1 MFTDCLDPKKH
12 ACQLVAIQHCSS
24 VGFKG
29 EPSQRCLDP
38 HRSCVWG
45 QVRHMPAPVLND
57 KRWSIDLEK
66 RIQEAHS
73 ADSASYSKR
82 YGFNPGSG
90 KEIFVIDTP
99 PPYPS
104 GTWHI
109 GAVAQYSMIDVIARS
124 QRLLGKE
131 VYFPWGVDRN
141 GINIEFT
148 VEKNTKR
155 KMKTY
160 DRAEFLKLCEE
171 TIETFTQAMR
181 KTARR
186 VGLSCDYE
194 REYLTDSPAYRAVTQ
209 SIFIE
214 LFKKG
219 SIIEDLRPNIYDPV
233 EGTTIADAEVERLS
247 RKTRL
252 VDVKWTCDD
261 GTEIVIS
268 TTRPELICACGV
280 VVVHPD
286 DARYTHLVGKTI
298 QLPLPVEGRSTSVEI
313 KTHASVKSDFGSGV
327 LMVCSFGDQ
336 NDVAVFR
343 ELGLTPFQAIN
354 LEGKLTELA
363 GPFAGMKV
371 YDARNAAIEHLEESG
386 KLVNVVERE
395 QEIPVSERGK
405 NPVEIILLKEWYVQQ
420 TDAQDRMREHIE
432 EIEFHPLRNKQF
444 LLDWMDNISIDWPI
458 SRRRWYHTEIPIW
471 YSEDGAKIVVPPT
484 GTYVQ
489 PWCQSPP
496 EGSQVLSRETR
507 EELGSF
513 EALKSELGTLV
524 GEEKVFDTWMDSSNS
539 NLFVSGYLNQPEV
552 FEKAFP
558 TALRPQGKEIVRT
571 WLYYTLLKSNLLL
584 DKPGFKHVWID
595 GLGMDPWGRKMSK
608 SLGNG
613 IDADSVLECG
623 AGGRTGSWKV
633 KGPEKTVSLRANK
646 IGSECFRLWKAC
658 DAQVGDDFHI
668 NPEEIEKKYFGV
680 LTKLFNVARFASQF
694 QIPEDLETTP
704 GNLAIEDKWIL
715 AEFSA
720 TMDVVRTA
728 WENLDI
734 YTATQALKTFGTGV
748 LPSHYLEMVKSR
760 LYDDDMAA
768 SWTLHRIVRDFMSAF
783 TPVCPFFTHHISES
797 LYRISAVDVDAFPT
811 SADSSVGLG
820 TVEGDRLRNL
830 SPAVQSFNGDTWNSK
845 KEQGISLNQ
854 PVSGIKIPEELVD
867 FTAILTRMHHLE

>member
-1 MFTDCLDPKKH
+1 
-12 ACQLVAIQHCSS
+12 
-24 VGFKG
+24 
-29 EPSQRCLDP
+29 
-38 HRSCVWG
+38 
-45 QVRHMPAPVLND
+45 MPAPKLPE

-66 RIQEAHS
+66 NIQAAHYADPEA
-73 ADSASYSKR
+73 YQRR
-82 YGFNPGSG
+82 YGFNPDSN
-90 KEIFVIDTP
+90 KDIFVIDTP

-160 DRAEFLKLCEE
+160 DREEFLNLCQS

-181 KTARR
+181 VTAKR
-186 VGLSCDYE
+186 VGLSCDFE
-194 REYLTDSPAYRAVTQ
+194 REYLTDAPNYRSVTQ
-209 SIFIE
+209 AIFVE
-214 LFKKG
+214 LFKQG
-219 SIIEDLRPNIYDPV
+219 TIVEDLRPNIYDPV
-233 EGTTIADAEVERLS
+233 EGTTIADAEVERL
-247 RKTRL
+247 TRRTKL

-261 GTEIVIS
+261 GTELVIS

-286 DARYTHLVGKTI
+286 DERYQHLVGKQVT
-298 QLPLPVEGRSTSVEI
+298 LPLPTSGRSTTVNVQ
-313 KTHASVKSDFGSGV
+313 THPSVKSEFGSGV

-343 ELGLTPFQAIN
+343 ELGLTPFQAIG
-354 LEGKLTELA
+354 LDGCMTEVAGPLA
-363 GPFAGMKV
+363 GMTV
-371 YDARNAAIEHLEESG
+371 LEARAAAIEALEQSG
-386 KLVNVVERE
+386 CLVQAVERE
-395 QEIPVSERGK
+395 QEVPVSERGK
-405 NPVEIILLKEWYVQQ
+405 NPVEIILLKEWYVRQ
-420 TDAQDRMREHIE
+420 THIQDRMREHIE
-432 EIEFHPLRNKQF
+432 TIEFHPKRNRQF

-471 YSEDGAKIVVPPT
+471 YSEDETRIVVPPS

-489 PWCQSPP
+489 PWKDAPP
-496 EGSQVLSRETR
+496 AGSRVLDRTTR
-507 EELGSF
+507 EDLGEY
-513 EALKSELGTLV
+513 EALKDELGQLT

-539 NLFVSGYLNQPEV
+539 NLFVSGYLNEPAT
-552 FEKAFP
+552 FERAFP

-571 WLYYTLLKSNLLL
+571 WLYYTLLKSTLLL
-584 DKPGFKHVWID
+584 DQPGFKHVWID

-623 AGGRTGSWKV
+623 AGGRTGSWTV
-633 KGPEKTVSLRANK
+633 KGPEGSVKLKANK

-668 NPEEIEKKYFGV
+668 NPEAIEKKYFGV

-694 QIPEDLETTP
+694 EVPSDLETAP
-704 GNLAIEDKWIL
+704 DDLEVEDEWIL
-715 AEFSA
+715 AEFASVMA
-720 TMDVVRTA
+720 EVEQAWDDV
-728 WENLDI
+728 DI

-760 LYDDDMAA
+760 LYDDDTAA
-768 SWTLHRIVRDFMSAF
+768 AWTLHRVVRDLLTALS
-783 TPVCPFFTHHISES
+783 PVCPFFTHHITETV
-797 LYRISAVDVDAFPT
+797 YGASAVDADAFP
-811 SADSSVGLG
+811 
-820 TVEGDRLRNL
+820 L
-830 SPAVQSFNGDTWNSK
+830 SPVATLGPSEARGDDLRSLTHELQEFNSQTWAMK
-845 KEQGISLNQ
+845 KELGRSLNQ
-854 PVSGIKIPEELVD
+854 PIEGRPVPDALQEFK
-867 FTAILTRMHHLE
+867 TTLTRMHQLQ

>member
-1 MFTDCLDPKKH
+1 M
-12 ACQLVAIQHCSS
+12 S
-24 VGFKG
+24 
-29 EPSQRCLDP
+29 
-38 HRSCVWG
+38 
-45 QVRHMPAPVLND
+45 APRLPE

-66 RIQEAHS
+66 KIQEEHY
-73 ADSASYSKR
+73 ADSDSYQHR
-82 YGFNPGSG
+82 YGFKPSSG
-90 KEIFVIDTP
+90 KPLFVIDTP

-160 DRAEFLKLCEE
+160 EREEFLNLCRE

-181 KTARR
+181 KTAAR
-186 VGLSCDYE
+186 VGLSCDFAA
-194 REYLTDSPAYRAVTQ
+194 EYLTDAPDYRAVTQ
-209 SIFIE
+209 SIFID

-219 SIIEDLRPNIYDPV
+219 DIIEDLRPNIYDPV
-233 EGTTIADAEVERLS
+233 EGTTIADAEVERIS
-247 RKTRL
+247 RNTKL
-252 VDVKWTCDD
+252 VDVKWQ
-261 GTEIVIS
+261 TESGEELIIS
-268 TTRPELICACGV
+268 TTRPEMICACGV

-286 DARYTHLVGKTI
+286 DLRYKHLVGQKAI
-298 QLPLPVEGRSTSVEI
+298 LPMPVFGRETTVEI
-313 KTHASVKSDFGSGV
+313 QTHPSVKSEFGSGI

-343 ELGLTPFQAIN
+343 ELGLTPFQAID
-354 LEGKLTELA
+354 LDGCMTKIAAELA
-363 GPFAGMKV
+363 GMPV
-371 YDARNAAIEHLEESG
+371 IEARLKAIEVLENSG
-386 KLVNVVERE
+386 KISQIEERS

-405 NPVEIILLKEWYVQQ
+405 NPVEIILLKEWYVRQ
-420 TDAQDRMREHIE
+420 THIQDRMREHID
-432 EIEFHPLRNKQF
+432 EIEFHPPRNRQF

-471 YSEDGAKIVVPPT
+471 YSEDEQYIVVPPS
-484 GTYVQ
+484 GNYVQ
-489 PWCQSPP
+489 PWKEQPP
-496 EGSQVLSRETR
+496 SNSRVLDRESRVDI
-507 EELGSF
+507 GSF
-513 EALKSELGTLV
+513 SEMKDTLGTIR

-539 NLFVSGYLNQPEV
+539 NLFVSGYLNHPDV

-571 WLYYTLLKSNLLL
+571 WLYYTLLKSTLLL
-584 DKPGFKHVWID
+584 DKPGFQHVWID

-633 KGPEKTVSLRANK
+633 KGPSGSVSLKANK

-658 DAQVGDDFHI
+658 EAQVGDDFHI
-668 NPEEIEKKYFGV
+668 NPEEIEAKYFGV

-694 QIPEDLETTP
+694 EMPEEEPNTTFP
-704 GNLAIEDKWIL
+704 VEDRWIRS
-715 AEFSA
+715 EFSA
-720 TMDVVRTA
+720 TMNGVQSSWNT
-728 WENLDI
+728 LDI

-748 LPSHYLEMVKSR
+748 LPSHWLEMAKTR
-760 LYDDDMAA
+760 LYDGDIHAA
-768 SWTLHRIVRDFMSAF
+768 WTIHSILKDFLAAF
-783 TPVCPFFTHHISES
+783 SPVCPFFCHHISMTLYGES
-797 LYRISAVDVDAFPT
+797 SVDVDQFPIQGTIDEGLNSLTPDIEAF
-811 SADSSVGLG
+811 
-820 TVEGDRLRNL
+820 
-830 SPAVQSFNGDTWNSK
+830 NSEVWKTK
-845 KEQGISLNQ
+845 KEQGLSLNAEIEGVVL
-854 PVSGIKIPEELVD
+854 PPSLEEFNGTLS
-867 FTAILTRMHHLE
+867 RMHKLL

>member
-1 MFTDCLDPKKH
+1 
-12 ACQLVAIQHCSS
+12 
-24 VGFKG
+24 
-29 EPSQRCLDP
+29 
-38 HRSCVWG
+38 
-45 QVRHMPAPVLND
+45 VRQMPTPRLNE
-57 KRWSIDLEK
+57 KRWSVDLEK
-66 RIQEAHS
+66 KIQNEHS
-73 ADSASYSKR
+73 ADAFKYSQR
-82 YGFNPGSG
+82 YGFNPDSG

-160 DRAEFLKLCEE
+160 DRAEFLQLCKD
-171 TIETFTQAMR
+171 TIEEFTQAMR
-181 KTARR
+181 NTAKR
-186 VGLSCDYE
+186 VGLSCDFD
-194 REYLTDSPAYRAVTQ
+194 REYLTDAPNYRSVTQ
-209 SIFIE
+209 SIFVE
-214 LFKKG
+214 LFKRG
-219 SIIEDLRPNIYDPV
+219 TIIEDLRPNIYDPV
-233 EGTTIADAEVERLS
+233 EGTTIADAEVERLP
-247 RKTRL
+247 RKTSL
-252 VDVKWTCDD
+252 VDVTWELENGGDL
-261 GTEIVIS
+261 IIS

-286 DARYTHLVGKTI
+286 DERYKDLVGKKI
-298 QLPLPVEGRSTSVEI
+298 KLPIPVNGRDSVVQI
-313 KTHASVKSDFGSGV
+313 MTHSSVKSDFGSGI

-354 LEGKLTELA
+354 LDGCMTELS
-363 GPFAGMKV
+363 GPWAGMKV
-371 YDARNAAIEHLEESG
+371 SEARKSVIEYLEKEG
-386 KLVNVVERE
+386 KINKIEERD
-395 QEIPVSERGK
+395 QEVPVSERGK
-405 NPVEIILLKEWYVQQ
+405 NPVEIILLKEWYVRQ
-420 TDAQDRMREHIE
+420 THIQDRMKELIE
-432 EIEFHPLRNKQF
+432 EISFHPVRNRQF

-471 YSEDGAKIVVPPT
+471 YSEDEKFIIVPPS

-489 PWCQSPP
+489 PWRESPP
-496 EGSQVLSRETR
+496 EGSRVLDRTSREDIGSYSDLVGD
-507 EELGSF
+507 LG
-513 EALKSELGTLV
+513 EIT

-539 NLFVSGYLNQPEV
+539 NLFVSGYLNQPDV

-571 WLYYTLLKSNLLL
+571 WLYYTLLKSTLLL

-668 NPEEIEKKYFGV
+668 NPEEIEQRYFGV

-694 QIPEDLETTP
+694 DVPADLDEMPDGLSVEDE
-704 GNLAIEDKWIL
+704 WIL
-715 AEFSA
+715 YEFNSIMSDVHSA
-720 TMDVVRTA
+720 
-728 WENLDI
+728 WKGLDI
-734 YTATQALKTFGTGV
+734 YTATQNLKSFGTGI
-748 LPSHYLEMVKSR
+748 LPSHYVEMVKSR
-760 LYDDDMAA
+760 LYDGDSAA
-768 SWTLHRIVRDFMSAF
+768 AWTIHRMVRDFMTALS
-783 TPVCPFFTHHISES
+783 PVCPFFTHHITETI
-797 LYRISAVDVDAFPT
+797 YGKSAVEVDEFPANPFGNLNDEER
-811 SADSSVGLG
+811 SQS
-820 TVEGDRLRNL
+820 LRNITTEL
-830 SPAVQSFNGDTWNSK
+830 QTFNGDVWSTK
-845 KEQGISLNQ
+845 KENGISLNQ
-854 PVSGIKIPEELVD
+854 PISGIEIPKNLVE
-867 FTAILTRMHHLE
+867 FQEILISMHSLE